1 MATDA
6 ASPCR
11 SSSRCRRADGRIA
24 LHSSAGGSVCRK
36 GIEKGRRPLKRASTA
51 LPSGPHEEWYR
62 VPAGRR
68 SLCTAPTPSGA
79 PIPPRCTDASR
90 TCLLPDCQRFRRAR
104 CAPCSEREAQL
115 ALSARQA
122 ERERVVPL
130 AGGSSWSAEPIADR
144 STACEKC
151 SSTLASGGS
160 SSAPGAAGSSR
171 GDHEPLVAAAAA
183 AEETSPARMVRP
195 GVVKRRGKPSAAT
208 RRPSYDVSPGLTPTE
223 RCRSVGQRSSGSKR
237 AIEVVTQRTD
247 PATGGERRNGFSDSG
262 SWPGPQSDP
271 SAMTACVK
279 VIVSGCT
286 PKSLTVGVVAPT
298 AADEAEGVNAA
309 TRMLSAGV
317 ARATMASMRR
327 VWREPRWRT

>member
-51 LPSGPHEEWYR
+51 LPSGPHEGWYR

-68 SLCTAPTPSGA
+68 SLCTAPTPSG
-79 PIPPRCTDASR
+79 
-90 TCLLPDCQRFRRAR
+90 
-104 CAPCSEREAQL
+104 APCSEREAQL

-237 AIEVVTQRTD
+237 AIEVVAQRTD

-317 ARATMASMRR
+317 ARATMASMCMRGL
-327 VWREPRWRT
+327 

>member
-51 LPSGPHEEWYR
+51 LPSGPHEGWYR

-79 PIPPRCTDASR
+79 P
-90 TCLLPDCQRFRRAR
+90 
-104 CAPCSEREAQL
+104 CSEREAQL
-115 ALSARQA
+115 ARSARQA

-298 AADEAEGVNAA
+298 AADEAEGVNEA

-317 ARATMASMRR
+317 ARATMASM
-327 VWREPRWRT
+327 